1 MLFHNLTRKSDQLVV
16 CASRFLNRI
25 EHNYNIRK
33 KNALAMVFSLHKF
46 IHYLLGNKI
55 IFYEDHMALV
65 YLVNKLQISRSRWLL
80 LFLEYDF
87 IVMYK
92 LGRTHVVTNA
102 LLTLLDITE
111 PISALNQTI
120 DANLFYTE
128 LKWLNDVK
136 EFLRIKKIEE
146 TLYVQ

>member
-1 MLFHNLTRKSDQLVV
+1 
-16 CASRFLNRI
+16 
-25 EHNYNIRK
+25 
-33 KNALAMVFSLHKF
+33 
-46 IHYLLGNKI
+46 
-55 IFYEDHMALV
+55 
-65 YLVNKLQISRSRWLL
+65 
-80 LFLEYDF
+80 
-87 IVMYK
+87 MYK